1 MAFAQSE
8 KDSAR
13 EMRQETHQEKGPR
26 IHEGS
31 RHVCIGVVGR
41 DGILGVCVHVMWG
54 KVALGAPIRRSR
66 EECRVVHLPT
76 AAIEFGKGIEG
87 NERDMWAHDGFV
99 LNDVHAVGRVVAA
112 RQGEI
117 GGEVGGD
124 RVGGEE
130 TLKQGRREATGID
143 RETGKK

>member
-13 EMRQETHQEKGPR
+13 EMRKKRIGKKGR
-26 IHEGS
+26 ESHSHEGS
-31 RHVCIGVVGR
+31 RHVCIGGVGR
-41 DGILGVCVHVMWG
+41 DGILSVCAHVMWG
-54 KVALGAPIRRSR
+54 KVALGAPNRRSR

-76 AAIEFGKGIEG
+76 AAVEFGKGIDG
-87 NERDMWAHDGFV
+87 NERGMWAHDGFV

-124 RVGGEE
+124 RIGGEE
-130 TLKQGRREATGID
+130 IVNRE
-143 RETGKK
+143 EEKLQE